1 MEEKHKM
8 AKKFDFN
15 QGLVDLEKIVKT
27 MESGDLSLEN
37 SLDYFSKG
45 VTLTKQCQSALNEAE
60 QKISMLTEQDNY
72 TNEKP
77 LKDL

>member
-1 MEEKHKM
+1 M

-15 QGLVDLEKIVKT
+15 QGLIDLEKIVKT
-27 MESGDLSLEN
+27 MESGDLSLED

-45 VTLTKQCQSALNEAE
+45 VALTKQCQSALNKAE
-60 QKISMLTEQDNY
+60 QKISILTEQDNY

>member
-1 MEEKHKM
+1 M

-15 QGLVDLEKIVKT
+15 QGLIDLEKIVKT
-27 MESGDLSLEN
+27 MESGDLSLED

-45 VTLTKQCQSALNEAE
+45 VRLTKQCQSALNQAQ
-60 QKISMLTEQDNY
+60 QKIFMLTEQDNY